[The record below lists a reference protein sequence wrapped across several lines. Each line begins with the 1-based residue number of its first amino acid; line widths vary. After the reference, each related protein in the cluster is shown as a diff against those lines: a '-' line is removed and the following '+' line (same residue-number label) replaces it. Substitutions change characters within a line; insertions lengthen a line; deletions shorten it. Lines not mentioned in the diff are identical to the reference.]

1 MALITLDGT
10 CNSVKTD
17 VDVQG
22 ESGFN
27 LGDKTWT
34 AAEERTSNAVKP
46 PVPCDFVLMAA
57 VASGAITLK
66 TKAHDSADDSPS
78 FSTPS
83 ATLTLAAATDTEIKA
98 GVTVITEAL
107 DAVSINGVAGG
118 GGGVL
123 SKIHGY
129 FTAPLAAGQGTR
141 QSAEGWNNLGAE
153 GGNDDYAA
161 VTIS

>member
-57 VASGAITLK
+57 VASGAVTLL
-66 TKAHDSADDSPS
+66 TVAHDSADDSPS
-78 FSTPS
+78 FASPS
-83 ATLTLAAATDTEIKA
+83 ATLTLDAGVDVEIKA

-107 DAVSINGVAGG
+107 DAVSINGTAGG
-118 GGGVL
+118 AGAVL

-129 FTAPLAAGQGTR
+129 FDAPLTVGQGTR
-141 QSAEGWNNLGAE
+141 QSAEGWNNLDSD
-153 GGNDDYAA
+153 GGHNDYAA